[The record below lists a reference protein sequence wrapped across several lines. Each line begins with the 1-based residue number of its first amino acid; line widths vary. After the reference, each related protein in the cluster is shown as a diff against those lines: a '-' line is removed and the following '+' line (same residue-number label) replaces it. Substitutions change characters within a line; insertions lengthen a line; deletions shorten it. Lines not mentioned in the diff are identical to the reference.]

1 MTQPLALSGTALRGP
16 RPLPLLGAKGN
27 LLRFFSDPI
36 GQLLRMHREFGEAC
50 TFTEGDLSILCL
62 FGPGYNQQVLS
73 DRNLFHNDSR
83 AFFPLPKT
91 AEQLLGGLT
100 AMNGEVHRRQRKL
113 MMPAFQK
120 SRVEGYRDDMVAVTE
135 RALSRWTPGS
145 TIDLGEEMI
154 ELTLQVALRCLFG
167 LEDERQAHELG
178 HLGMDFLEALTS
190 PAAMAL
196 PYNVPGT
203 PYAHFVRTANVLHG
217 RILALIR
224 HKRTL
229 PEGRDVLS
237 LLLRAQDEDGSAL
250 TDEQLLAQ
258 ASILYVAGHET
269 TSHTLCWTLFLLSQH
284 PRVLAD
290 LEDELHGVL
299 RGDAPTV
306 EQLSRLPL
314 LDAVVKESMR
324 LLPTTPFLFLR
335 KASEDFQLGS
345 LSLPPGTNLM
355 LSPLV
360 THRLPDLYPEP
371 ARFRPERWQRLQPS
385 LYEYLP
391 FGAGPRMC
399 LGATFAAQEVRL
411 VLALLIQRFRLSL
424 APGARVATQVRGIT
438 LGPKHGLSMHV
449 GTRST
454 PLPPPPASVRG
465 DVVPRLVTANVTNA

>member
-1 MTQPLALSGTALRGP
+1 
-16 RPLPLLGAKGN
+16 
-27 LLRFFSDPI
+27 
-36 GQLLRMHREFGEAC
+36 
-50 TFTEGDLSILCL
+50 
-62 FGPGYNQQVLS
+62 
-73 DRNLFHNDSR
+73 
-83 AFFPLPKT
+83 
-91 AEQLLGGLT
+91 
-100 AMNGEVHRRQRKL
+100 
-113 MMPAFQK
+113 
-120 SRVEGYRDDMVAVTE
+120 
-135 RALSRWTPGS
+135 
-145 TIDLGEEMI
+145 MI

-167 LEDERQAHELG
+167 IEDERQAHELG

-190 PAAMAL
+190 PLAMAL
-196 PYNVPGT
+196 PYDVPGT
-203 PYAHFVRTANVLHG
+203 PYARFVRTANMLHG
-217 RILALIR
+217 RILELIR

-229 PEGRDVLS
+229 PEGPDVLS

-250 TDEQLLAQ
+250 TEEQLIAQ

-299 RGDAPTV
+299 RGDAPSV

-335 KASEDFQLGS
+335 KATERFQLGS
-345 LSLPPGTNLM
+345 LSLPGGTNLM

-371 ARFRPERWQRLQPS
+371 DRFLPERWQRLHPS

-399 LGATFAAQEVRL
+399 LGATFASQEVRL
-411 VLALLIQRFRLSL
+411 VLAMLIQRFRLSL
-424 APGARVATQVRGIT
+424 APGARVVTQVRGIT
-438 LGPKHGLSMHV
+438 LGPKQGLTMHV
-449 GTRST
+449 GTRSQ
-454 PLPPPPASVRG
+454 PMPPPGPVRG
-465 DVVPRLVTANVTNA
+465 NVVPRLVNVTAV